1 MRLALIA
8 LPATLVLAAC
18 GQPAEEA
25 PTSEAGASPAATEMV
40 AAADPDA
47 KPPACAQCATCH
59 AVVAG
64 APHGVGPN
72 LHGIAGRT
80 AGTLAGFAY
89 SPAMKSSGLVWDAA
103 TLDSYLEDP
112 RAHVPGTKMAFAGI
126 KDAARRKALVDWLM
140 LQK

>member
-1 MRLALIA
+1 
-8 LPATLVLAAC
+8 
-18 GQPAEEA
+18 
-25 PTSEAGASPAATEMV
+25 
-40 AAADPDA
+40 
-47 KPPACAQCATCH
+47 
-59 AVVAG
+59 VVAG
-64 APHGVGPN
+64 APHGVWPN